1 MFDNMK
7 SEIDSYFDRD
17 PSLHNR
23 WEVILTFPGFHAVI
37 WHRLAHKL
45 YKKDWHLASL
55 FIARISRLFTGIEI
69 HPGAKIGKNLFI
81 DHGHGVVI
89 GETAEI
95 GDNVTLYQGVT
106 LGGTALE
113 KEKRHP
119 TLEDGVIVGAGAKV
133 LGPFTVGRNAR
144 IGSNSV
150 VVKEVPA
157 GATVIG
163 IPGRVIKIAPEFAE
177 ECFDAYGTPQEET
190 EAAASVSQSE
200 LQELVVTLERRISDL
215 ERELSRL
222 SNEDC
227 ARKNAAE

>member
-1 MFDNMK
+1 MMNTLLR
-7 SEIDSYFDRD
+7 EIDSYFDRD

-23 WEVILTFPGFHAVI
+23 WEVIFTFPGFHARL
-37 WHRLAHKL
+37 WHHVSHWLYVRKL
-45 YKKDWHLASL
+45 YLPALAVGG
-55 FIARISRLFTGIEI
+55 FARWLTGIEI
-69 HPGAKIGKNLFI
+69 HPGAKIGKNFFI
-81 DHGHGVVI
+81 DHGMGVVI

-95 GDNVTLYQGVT
+95 GDDVTLYQGVT

-163 IPGRVIKIAPEFAE
+163 IPGRVVKIDPEYADS
-177 ECFDAYGTPQEET
+177 FDAYGTPCEEA
-190 EAAASVSQSE
+190 EAATSVSQSE
-200 LQELVVTLERRISDL
+200 MQELVLTLERRLSDL
-215 ERELSRL
+215 ERELDRV
-222 SNEDC
+222 
-227 ARKNAAE
+227 RTKNWRDDAAE